1 MNKRFLIG
9 ANFKMNKTVRE
20 LGEYME
26 GLASWEFLKGGV
38 RVDIVIFPPLVV
50 LGGFGF
56 SVWKGFE
63 GLPVYW
69 GGQNMY
75 FEDSGAYTGE
85 VSGWML
91 RDMGCEYVLI
101 GHSERRHH
109 FREEEGWVGLKLRK
123 ALDIGLKVIL
133 CVGELKEDREY
144 GRSEEV
150 VCRQLEV
157 ALEGVDIE
165 GVRGVRIAYEPVWA
179 IGSGIS
185 AGVKDI
191 SLMHGLIR
199 RKMLELYNEEVAR
212 GLVIQYG
219 GSVNMGNVGI
229 LMDQEGIDG
238 VLVGGGCL
246 DLEHFKGLIKRVGE
260 RLGRGIGGLD

>member
-9 ANFKMNKTVRE
+9 ANFKMNKTVKE

-26 GLASWEFLKGGV
+26 GLGCWEFLKGVVG
-38 RVDIVIFPPLVV
+38 VDIVIFPSLVG
-50 LGGFGF
+50 LGGFG
-56 SVWKGFE
+56 VWKGLE

-133 CVGELKEDREY
+133 CVGELKEDRDY
-144 GRSEEV
+144 GRSYEV
-150 VCRQLEV
+150 VGRQLEL
-157 ALEGVDIE
+157 ALEGVDI
-165 GVRGVRIAYEPVWA
+165 GSVRGVRIAYEPVWA
-179 IGSGIS
+179 IGGGVS
-185 AGVKDI
+185 AGMKDI
-191 SLMHGLIR
+191 SGMHGWIR
-199 RKMLELYNEEVAR
+199 GKMEELYSGGVAR
-212 GLVIQYG
+212 DLVIQYG

-229 LMDQEGIDG
+229 LMDQEGVDG

-246 DLEHFKGLIKRVGE
+246 DLEHFKGLIEKVSGK
-260 RLGRGIGGLD
+260 LGQGMG